1 MRWQKDLLIIL
12 SKREDKKIAL
22 AVDTSTTDYPTETIS
37 NIVKLF
43 QELKP
48 ETHLVLADYKI
59 REITST
65 DKSDIQYFTHGKSS
79 YTEVLE
85 WANENEVETLFYITD
100 VTGYVLED
108 MEINYELFWI
118 IPGGF
123 SPKVPFG
130 KKLLIK

>member
-37 NIVKLF
+37 NIVKLV
-43 QELKP
+43 QELRP
-48 ETHLVLADYKI
+48 GTPLIQADYKI
-59 REITST
+59 RETAT
-65 DKSDIQYFTHGKSS
+65 TANHDIQYYTHGKSS

-85 WANENEVETLFYITD
+85 WANENEIETLFYITD
-100 VTGYVLED
+100 VTGYVLEE
-108 MEINYELFWI
+108 MEINYELFWL

>member
-12 SKREDKKIAL
+12 SRREDKKIAL

-43 QELKP
+43 HELKP
-48 ETHLVLADYKI
+48 ETQLILADYKI
-59 REITST
+59 RELTST
-65 DKSDIQYFTHGKSS
+65 DNSDIQYFTHGKSS

-85 WANENEVETLFYITD
+85 WANENEIETLFYITD
-100 VTGYVLED
+100 VTGYVVED